1 MRSVAMYQV
10 DAFTNRLFGGNPA
23 AVVPLG
29 REWLPETL
37 MQQIAA
43 ENNLAETA
51 FLTVGPTDGYGGY
64 GGYGAYGPTLVHPD
78 NGGRSLRPRD
88 PGQRF
93 RGCPVSRAGTAGHDG
108 AGAAAR
114 RFRAPGSRAGPAGRW
129 ILFDSPKSGRL
140 PVAVEPGGESF
151 TLDFPADPVRVV
163 SPPPGLAEA
172 IGVEAG
178 EVLETLQGRSDLMCV
193 LSSAARVGSL
203 VPDYSALAELP
214 ARGLI
219 VTAAGEGPGSE
230 APEATG
236 RPAQADFVSRF
247 FAPQVGIPEDP
258 VTGSAHTTLAPYW
271 ADRLG
276 KRALE
281 AWQLSPRGGKLSCR
295 VEGDRVHIAGAA
307 RLYLRGEICI
317 GP

>member
-1 MRSVAMYQV
+1 MRTVAMYQV

-64 GGYGAYGPTLVHPD
+64 GGYGIRWFTPTTEVDLCGHATLASAFVVA
-78 NGGRSLRPRD
+78 
-88 PGQRF
+88 RF
-93 RGCPVSRAGTAGHDG
+93 LEPEEAGHDG
-108 AGAAAR
+108 AGAAVDAG
-114 RFRAPGSRAGPAGRW
+114 PGVDAGPAGRW

-247 FAPQVGIPEDP
+247 FAPRVGIPEDP